1 MPSRCGH
8 LTEVGHQGRPVADAQ
23 GTRVHGLPAGA
34 GREGEVGG
42 NPGDGGDET
51 RNALDFHA
59 ESSMLCV
66 DQDWLVIYRGKYQ
79 STSIK
84 IVALAASISPVS
96 PQEPS
101 NLQRSP
107 PENWPGT

>member
-1 MPSRCGH
+1 MRTNPKKNRKEQTEARGQSILASHCGH

-66 DQDWLVIYRGKYQ
+66 I
-79 STSIK
+79 
-84 IVALAASISPVS
+84 
-96 PQEPS
+96 
-101 NLQRSP
+101 
-107 PENWPGT
+107 